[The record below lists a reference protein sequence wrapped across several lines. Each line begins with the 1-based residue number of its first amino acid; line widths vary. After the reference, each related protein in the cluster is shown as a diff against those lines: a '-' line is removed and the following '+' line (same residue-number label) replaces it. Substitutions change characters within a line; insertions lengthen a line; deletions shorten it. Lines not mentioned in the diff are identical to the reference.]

1 MKGEAKYHGTNGTLY
16 LTEKRLAFVYE
27 KRSFTSRN
35 KYTSVDLPLSVISE
49 VTEQGRG
56 LFKKILVFTYREK
69 LPIGLPR
76 YEFKVK
82 NLKSWINK
90 IQEECS
96 KETSEI
102 TVSSL
107 KCNVCGTE
115 LDLNYEECP
124 ICGVQLI

>member
-1 MKGEAKYHGTNGTLY
+1 MKCSECGSSDWKVNQFMTMFKTNIGPYSGNEAFLRPETAQGMFV
-16 LTEKRLAFVYE
+16 EFKRVYGV
-27 KRSFTSRN
+27 S
-35 KYTSVDLPLSVISE
+35 
-49 VTEQGRG
+49 
-56 LFKKILVFTYREK
+56 REK